1 MFPSRTFWIALL
13 SVTLSATAAAQ
24 PAPETGKDPTKPTE
38 IAKERARALHR
49 DGAALYLQGQY
60 EKALAAF
67 TAAWAL
73 IHHSDLAGNLAECEI
88 KLGRFRDAA
97 EHVQYILDD
106 PTASKRLKDSAVA
119 RMRDVSAHVA
129 TVRVTLSEPTATLTI
144 DGREVPKDALGG
156 PLFLEPGEHVFLAK
170 ERGFRD
176 ATVTK
181 TLGAG
186 ASETVALVLAKE
198 APAAAPG
205 PVATASSATPP
216 PPPPAAGPESDGLAP
231 TTVVLV
237 AGGATVVVATA
248 LGVTFSLIASG
259 KASDADDQ
267 LAALE
272 AQGLARPCGAPST
285 SCAEIDDARKAA
297 DELGTAALGSF
308 IGAGVALAGTGAL
321 YLWFASEE
329 REEKAAPTVRVGAG
343 PLPGGGVVS
352 VGGAF

>member
-1 MFPSRTFWIALL
+1 MFPSRTFWIALV

-73 IHHSDLAGNLAECEI
+73 IHHADLAGNLAECEI

-106 PTASKRLKDSAVA
+106 PTASKRLKDNAVA

-144 DGREVPKDALGG
+144 GGREVPRSALGG
-156 PLFLEPGEHVFLAK
+156 PLFLDPGDHVFLAK

-176 ATVTK
+176 ATATK
-181 TLGAG
+181 TLTAG

-198 APAAAPG
+198 APAPPPG
-205 PVATASSATPP
+205 PAASASGATPP
-216 PPPPAAGPESDGLAP
+216 PPTPGPGASEELAP

-237 AGGATVVVATA
+237 AGGATVAVATA
-248 LGVTFSLIASG
+248 LGITFSLIASG

-267 LAALE
+267 LAALD

-285 SCAEIDDARKAA
+285 ACAEIDDARNAA
-297 DELGTAALGSF
+297 DDLGTAALGSF

-321 YLWFASEE
+321 YLWFSGEE
-329 REEKAAPTVRVGAG
+329 RAESAVRVGAAS
-343 PLPGGGVVS
+343 LPGGGVVS